1 MIERERTNRH
11 GRRRERDE
19 CICVLKQTFDQSAD
33 CCQSYV
39 ATAYPSV
46 PVARPRIQF
55 CVFTR
60 RGNQRSRSFVAA
72 VRVHSR
78 RNLAKN
84 TYTPCT
90 YNTSL
95 KTVHVQS
102 GCSTWSSLL
111 VFPVPASVVGGRWS
125 VVVVVVVVGVE
136 YVWPESSEPALSR
149 LAATNVGDD
158 DGRKMVERGGG
169 DPWWRRGPF
178 TAERHGNVWWPWQ
191 HETNTVCVRWLRTCV
206 CFLRK
211 MSALPVAFDD

>member
-60 RGNQRSRSFVAA
+60 RGNQRSRSFVAP
-72 VRVHSR
+72 VSR
-78 RNLAKN
+78 AFAAK
-84 TYTPCT
+84 TSRKIPIRRCT
-90 YNTSL
+90 YNIYPLRRSMC
-95 KTVHVQS
+95 KVV
-102 GCSTWSSLL
+102 CPTWSSLL
-111 VFPVPASVVGGRWS
+111 VFPVSGSA
-125 VVVVVVVVGVE
+125 VGVE
-136 YVWPESSEPALSR
+136 YRVWPESSEPALSFSPLPR
-149 LAATNVGDD
+149 RTVGDD

-169 DPWWRRGPF
+169 DPWWRRGRPSRRRG
-178 TAERHGNVWWPWQ
+178 TETSGGRGNTERTRCAFGP
-191 HETNTVCVRWLRTCV
+191 LRTCV

>member
-60 RGNQRSRSFVAA
+60 RGNQRSRSFVAP

-84 TYTPCT
+84 TYTSCT
-90 YNTSL
+90 YNISPLRRSMCKVVVPLGRPCWCSL
-95 KTVHVQS
+95 FRLGGRRCRVRVARNRANQF
-102 GCSTWSSLL
+102 SLL
-111 VFPVPASVVGGRWS
+111 T
-125 VVVVVVVVGVE
+125 
-136 YVWPESSEPALSR
+136 
-149 LAATNVGDD
+149 ATNVGDD
-158 DGRKMVERGGG
+158 DGRK
-169 DPWWRRGPF
+169 
-178 TAERHGNVWWPWQ
+178 
-191 HETNTVCVRWLRTCV
+191 RW
-206 CFLRK
+206 
-211 MSALPVAFDD
+211 